1 MCEKITIPKELL
13 WDYKKA
19 PDDILWRLQRIA
31 DFFPAYGTDR
41 NTVRLLHKYRDSLA
55 MEDGKHRLIDIY
67 HEMRKSKTTGIPHKK
82 GIFSDLPEQSA
93 SPTIF
98 LCESTMVER
107 RYNKRTLHPEIM
119 RKKPIR
125 KIEPNRI
132 LTPNQ
137 QTFLRLFAASDL
149 SEVFRLS
156 GGTALSAFYL
166 EHRLSDDLDFFSSEK
181 IPYYMVKDFLKQ
193 LGFTDKIH
201 FAKKYDR
208 NIFTLKLRDNSVLK
222 TEFTYYPLKNIENT
236 NRIGSLRIDSFKD
249 IVVNKLCAIADR
261 IDIKDYVDIYCAM
274 KDDDTD
280 ALHEMI
286 DAAEDKCEISGIRH
300 ILQSRLLQIPGG
312 IEKLALR
319 KDIAPSDMAEFFT
332 VSVRSMVKTFTE
344 I

>member
-1 MCEKITIPKELL
+1 MQHPSPLITIPKELL
-13 WDYKKA
+13 WDYKEA
-19 PDDILWRLQRIA
+19 PDNILWRLQRIA
-31 DFFPAYGTDR
+31 DFFPAYGTDSD
-41 NTVRLLHKYRDSLA
+41 TVSLLRKYRDSLN
-55 MEDGKHRLIDIY
+55 MENGKYKLIDIY
-67 HEMRKSKTTGIPHKK
+67 HETTGISHKK
-82 GIFSDLPEQSA
+82 RIFSDLPEQSA

-107 RYNKRTLHPEIM
+107 KYNKRTSHPEIM
-119 RKKPIR
+119 RRKPIR
-125 KIEPNRI
+125 KTEPNRI

-261 IDIKDYVDIYCAM
+261 IDIKDYVDIYSAL

-280 ALHEMI
+280 ALHELI

-312 IEKLALR
+312 IEKLALK
-319 KDIAPSDMAEFFT
+319 KDMDMSDMKDFFT
-332 VSVRSMVKTFTE
+332 ASVRSMVKTFTE